1 MSESHKRCRPD
12 LESLEPRLTLSG
24 TAGGGRDTI
33 AVLEAFT
40 RAYPSRFGDSKYN
53 PAFDLNH
60 NGRVGQDDGRLLLR
74 SLAPVSQRVPLTL
87 SVTLA
92 PQDKARGPVPK
103 NSGGVTHSKEPTVL
117 GRTTPGALIFT
128 GTGPVDLKLQGP
140 AFVADARGDF
150 SFKDDLKDG
159 INQLDLQAVDP
170 YGRQTLRAFPIYW
183 LDFARYENAHPA
195 KT

>member
-1 MSESHKRCRPD
+1 MSR
-12 LESLEPRLTLSG
+12 T
-24 TAGGGRDTI
+24 TGGGHGTL
-33 AVLEAFT
+33 AVLEAFS
-40 RAYPSRFGDSKYN
+40 RAYPSRFGDPKYN

-74 SLAPVSQRVPLTL
+74 SLAPLSPRVPLTL

-117 GRTTPGALIFT
+117 GHTTPGALIFT
-128 GTGPVDLKLQGP
+128 GTGTVDLKLRGA
-140 AFVADARGDF
+140 AFVADANGNF
-150 SFKDDLKDG
+150 SFKDDLSDG
-159 INQLDLQAVDP
+159 INQLDLQAVDS

-183 LDFARYENAHPA
+183 LDFAKYENAHPA